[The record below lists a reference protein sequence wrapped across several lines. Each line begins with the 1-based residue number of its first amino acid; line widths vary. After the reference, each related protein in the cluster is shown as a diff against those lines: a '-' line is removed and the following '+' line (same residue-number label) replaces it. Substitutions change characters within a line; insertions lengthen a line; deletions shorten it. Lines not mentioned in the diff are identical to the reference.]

1 MRDVRAGYES
11 RPIVVVGAGAAGLA
25 AAIDAADEDVPVL
38 VLEATSDGGRKIL
51 ISGGGRCNVL
61 PAALEPARFVS
72 EGPAH
77 LVRHLLRS
85 WPLAEQHRF
94 FEEEVGIPLALEA
107 ESRKYFPASNR
118 ARDVRDGL
126 VALARRRG
134 VTFRCRRPRHRPRAG
149 QRRRLVAVA
158 GQRRHR
164 RGPRRGDGDRRLLG
178 AADRQRRRRPA
189 PARGPRAPHP
199 ADLRGADAAPGRAAR
214 ARVPRPAC
222 R

>member
-1 MRDVRAGYES
+1 MIATAPVSIMSTMMRDVPARVET

-25 AAIDAADEDVPVL
+25 AAIHAAGHGAPVV
-38 VLEATSDGGRKIL
+38 VLESTGDGGRKIL

-61 PAALEPARFVS
+61 PQALEPARFVS

-94 FEEEVGIPLALEA
+94 FEDDVGVPLALEA
-107 ESRKYFPASNR
+107 ESRKYFPASDR

-134 VTFRCRRPRHRPRAG
+134 VS
-149 QRRRLVAVA
+149 
-158 GQRRHR
+158 
-164 RGPRRGDGDRRLLG
+164 
-178 AADRQRRRRPA
+178 AA
-189 PARGPRAPHP
+189 
-199 ADLRGADAAPGRAAR
+199 
-214 ARVPRPAC
+214 
-222 R
+222 